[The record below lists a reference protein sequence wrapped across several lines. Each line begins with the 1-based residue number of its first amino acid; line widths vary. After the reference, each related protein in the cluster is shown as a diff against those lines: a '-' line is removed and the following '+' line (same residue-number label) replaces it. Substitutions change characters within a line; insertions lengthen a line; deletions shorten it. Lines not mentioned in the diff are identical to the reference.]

1 MGFPSLGMS
10 HTAICAFVRASV
22 CPAGLA
28 ARGRGLSPGTMPGP
42 WTDGQKG
49 ATLSHP
55 RWTEQPLDTPL
66 QDRDLP
72 LMGCWEVSAV
82 LQEGFEDSE
91 ALDLALCTRTH

>member
-1 MGFPSLGMS
+1 MHL
-10 HTAICAFVRASV
+10 FVRLSALLDWQLEGGGCHLAP
-22 CPAGLA
+22 CPAHGL
-28 ARGRGLSPGTMPGP
+28 M
-42 WTDGQKG
+42 GQKG

-55 RWTEQPLDTPL
+55 RWTEQPLDAPL
-66 QDRDLP
+66 QDRGLP